1 VLSSAFPEVK
11 NMRPRPRIIFWLTLI
26 CVPLAMVALTATSPR
41 PTGAESPANTPE
53 AAAEAAPETAKA
65 AAESPVPAGE
75 EAIPRKEMPTRESF
89 LTADRELPPMLQ
101 AIKTA
106 WQEHTVERTQLE
118 NELAATSNP
127 LAALDVQ
134 RRIEAAAREF
144 ELQVLRIQADFAR
157 SEGRIEV
164 AERLEAAIA
173 QMIEP
178 PVLPPPVERSAP
190 ATNR

>member
-1 VLSSAFPEVK
+1 
-11 NMRPRPRIIFWLTLI
+11 MRPRPRILFWLTLI
-26 CVPLAMVALTATSPR
+26 CVPLAIVALTATSPQ
-41 PTGAESPANTPE
+41 PTAAESPVNPPE
-53 AAAEAAPETAKA
+53 AAAEATPETARA

-75 EAIPRKEMPTRESF
+75 EGIPRKTLPARESF
-89 LTADRELPPMLQ
+89 LTADRPLPPLLQ

-106 WQEHTVERTQLE
+106 WQEHNVERTQLE
-118 NELAATSNP
+118 SELAATSNP
-127 LAALDVQ
+127 LAALEVQ

-144 ELQVLRIQADFAR
+144 ELRVLRIQAEFAR

-173 QMIEP
+173 EMIEP